1 MRIAVASIL
10 LVLSTAHTSL
20 AAEPARPRWSHTRPL
35 TPGAATL
42 LTHAAER
49 STILRTQL
57 EAIERTDVVVYVLDS
72 MSGDAGDT
80 KASLEF
86 VATAG
91 GRRYVVVRV
100 DRWRLNPCEALA
112 WLGHEFQHAI
122 EVASAPEVTDAAQLA
137 RLYRR
142 IGWEYGSRRFESDAA
157 RTAGHRVRNEL
168 AGFPR

>member
-1 MRIAVASIL
+1 MRTALASIL

-42 LTHAAER
+42 LTRAAER

-57 EAIERTDVVVYVLDS
+57 EAIEQTDVVVYVLDS
-72 MSGDAGDT
+72 MSRSVGDP

-100 DRWRLNPCEALA
+100 DRWSLNPSEALA
-112 WLGHEFQHAI
+112 WFGHELQHAI
-122 EVASAPEVTDAAQLA
+122 EVASAPEVTNAAQLA

-142 IGWEYGSRRFESDAA
+142 IGWEYGSGQFESDAA
-157 RTAGHRVRNEL
+157 QTAGHRVRNEL
-168 AGFPR
+168 AGLRY